1 MTKENILEALQYIKP
16 MEDYDDWLRIG
27 MALKHEG
34 FDCSVWDNW
43 SKGARNYEEGVC
55 QKKWETFNGSS
66 KPITGA
72 TIIEIAKRNGYR
84 YINYDTGGCMD
95 FSDDLSGDDR
105 KELTPVEQFRLYLKT
120 LFYPEDHVGIITE
133 DVFQDPKE
141 KRWKPRK
148 GYYDKTARELLASL
162 DKYPDELADTVYSW
176 KDEAGAW
183 IRINPLDGKD
193 ALKENVTRYEYTL
206 IECDEG
212 TMGEQIEA
220 YKRFRLPIAAMV
232 SSAGKSVHA
241 VVKIHAPNYEEYRKR
256 VEFLHRYLLKHD
268 LKIDKANKDP
278 NRMSRLPGA
287 TRNGKVQNLLAVNI
301 GEKDWFSWLDFIEDQ
316 DAGLPPIENYIKSI
330 ETKPIQLPEELIYGV
345 LRQGHKMLIAGP
357 SKAGKS
363 YLLMQLGLCISAGRK
378 WLKFQCR
385 RARVLYLNLE
395 IQEESFRKR
404 LNFLQESLKMTNGE
418 ASNFDMWNLRGKALP
433 LNKLVPKLVR
443 RIKGQNY
450 GAIIIDP
457 IYKVIFGDENSASDM
472 GQFCNEFD
480 KIALE
485 TGASIIYC
493 HHHSKGAQGQ
503 KNMIDRSSGSGV
515 FARDPDA
522 ILDIIQLDLDRG
534 FILDNCDNPLA
545 TGWQIEGTLRE
556 FPPFEPIKCWFD
568 FPLHVVDEKG
578 VLDNKSPK
586 GSLEANLSK
595 SGKRNVDYDKRR
607 EEFDK
612 AYELALMGKDY
623 ATISEIADALGQS
636 QRTVRNRLEEYQDSY
651 AVEKGEVRKR

>member
-1 MTKENILEALQYIKP
+1 M
-16 MEDYDDWLRIG
+16 G
-27 MALKHEG
+27 MDMVPPG
-34 FDCSVWDNW
+34 
-43 SKGARNYEEGVC
+43 
-55 QKKWETFNGSS
+55 
-66 KPITGA
+66 
-72 TIIEIAKRNGYR
+72 
-84 YINYDTGGCMD
+84 
-95 FSDDLSGDDR
+95 
-105 KELTPVEQFRLYLKT
+105 
-120 LFYPEDHVGIITE
+120 
-133 DVFQDPKE
+133 KE
-141 KRWKPRK
+141 KRNSKPAAGRNR
-148 GYYDKTARELLASL
+148 GIVRSRRENRGG
-162 DKYPDELADTVYSW
+162 D
-176 KDEAGAW
+176 
-183 IRINPLDGKD
+183 N
-193 ALKENVTRYEYTL
+193 
-206 IECDEG
+206 
-212 TMGEQIEA
+212 
-220 YKRFRLPIAAMV
+220 RLPIAAMV

-241 VVKIHAPNYEEYRKR
+241 IVRIHAPNYEEYRKR
-256 VEFLHRYLLKHD
+256 VEFLHRYLLKHE

-287 TRNGKVQNLLAVNI
+287 TRNGKVQKLLAVNI

-385 RARVLYLNLE
+385 RTRVLYLNLE

-404 LNFLQESLKMTNGE
+404 LNFLQESLKMTDGE

-534 FILDNCDNPLA
+534 FVLDNCDNPLA

-578 VLDNKSPK
+578 VLDGKSPK
-586 GSLEANLSK
+586 GSIEANLSK

-623 ATISEIADALGQS
+623 ATISEIADVLGQS

>member
-72 TIIEIAKRNGYR
+72 TIIEIAKRNAYR
-84 YINYDTGGCMD
+84 YINYDTGGCVD

-133 DVFQDPKE
+133 DAFQDPKD

-148 GYYDKTARELLASL
+148 GYYDKTVRELLASL

-212 TMGEQIEA
+212 TMEEQIEA

-287 TRNGKVQNLLAVNI
+287 TRNGKVQKLLAVNI

-316 DAGLPPIENYIKSI
+316 DAGLPPIENYVKSI

-404 LNFLQESLKMTNGE
+404 LNFLQESLKMTDGE

-534 FILDNCDNPLA
+534 FVLDNCDNPLA

-578 VLDNKSPK
+578 VLDGKSPK
-586 GSLEANLSK
+586 GSIEANLSK
-595 SGKRNVDYDKRR
+595 SSKRSVDYGKRH

-623 ATISEIADALGQS
+623 ATTKDIGDVLGVS
-636 QRTVRNRLEEYQDSY
+636 VRTVQSRLKEYEDDYES
-651 AVEKGEVRKR
+651 VKGEVRRR